1 MLFCW
6 AKRFVA
12 FRLHIII
19 IMGTMKGVAY
29 MLSDRIKTL
38 RAAKGISQETLARE
52 LHVVRQTVSK
62 WEKGLSVPD
71 ADMLLALARAL
82 DSSPEALLRGTAESE
97 AEQSAPSADLAKELE
112 TLNRKL
118 AVQVEKNRRVWRGL
132 SAAALV
138 LAVFGLL
145 IQLLPRLYN
154 WFINIRLQA
163 LTGII
168 GGADGPTA
176 IFLSRS
182 GPNYL
187 VLGLLTALFA
197 LGVFGLIKN
206 RRYK

>member
-1 MLFCW
+1 M
-6 AKRFVA
+6 
-12 FRLHIII
+12 
-19 IMGTMKGVAY
+19 IMRTMKGDAY
-29 MLSDRIKTL
+29 MLSDKIKTL
-38 RAAKGISQETLARE
+38 RAAKGMSQEALARE

-82 DSSPEALLRGTAESE
+82 DCSPETLLRGTAGSG
-97 AEQSAPSADLAKELE
+97 AEQPNPPVDLAGELE

-118 AVQVEKNRRVWRGL
+118 AVQIEKNRRVWRGL

-138 LAVFGLL
+138 LAVSGIL
-145 IQLLPRLYN
+145 IQLLPGFYN
-154 WFINIRLQA
+154 WFVNIRLR
-163 LTGII
+163 TIVGMI

-182 GPNYL
+182 GPDYL
-187 VLGLLTALFA
+187 ALVPFAILLV

-206 RRYK
+206 RRRQ